1 MYFRSGFRPKT
12 LFGAGLVACALAMPA
27 AQAQM
32 SGVLEEIIVTAQKRE
47 ENIQEVPIAITRMSG
62 DRLNARFTG
71 GEDILAL
78 ASAAPGLYVETSNGR
93 IAPRFYMRGLGNAD
107 FTQAASQPVSIVMDD
122 VVMEKVALK
131 SFPLFDMD
139 RIEVIRG
146 PQGTLFG
153 RNTTAGIVKI
163 DTRRPTEE
171 TEGYVKA
178 VFGNYGIFN
187 MEGAV
192 GGSLVENTLS
202 ARISMMSQNM
212 SDWVD
217 NGFTG
222 EEDFTGGQSIF
233 AGRLQFLWTPTDT
246 FTVWLMHQ
254 RQDQDATSSLF
265 RANVFNQGSN
275 KLNENYDRDTVYWD
289 GGGGNP
295 AKIKSHGTTL
305 KVDWDLDNFTITSI
319 TSYQDVYDRSARGD
333 IDGGFGCL
341 FTCGGGPAG
350 PASNP
355 FNPAASPFVV
365 NVDTGSD
372 ILMDQFTQELRLAS
386 NSDGPFNYQVGYFYF
401 DDEFDGNAQNQSAGA
416 TEYTTGSTSNITN
429 TAWSVFGQGSY
440 DFSDQLTMS
449 LGVRYT
455 DDEKDALHVRF
466 VDGQPEPLAPISL
479 SDDNVSWDLAL
490 SYDLSDNRQV
500 YGRAASG
507 FRAQTIQDRL
517 EDDPDVTTADSETIM
532 SYEFGFKTVTDTFRF
547 NAAAFYYV
555 VDDMQLT
562 AVGGADN
569 STRLLNAEE
578 GVGYGVE
585 LEIDYVVSE
594 NLVLSGGYGL
604 NKTEINEPGLSTAT
618 CGSGLCTVLDPLD
631 ANDFAIID
639 GNPFQHA
646 PAWTLN
652 FEIDYRRP
660 LANGHEFYL
669 FTDWKFRGETNDFL
683 YENIEFTYD
692 TQFEGGLRFGLRN
705 ADGNWQVGFFGRN
718 ITDEDN
724 PLGGID
730 FANNTGYVNQPRIYG
745 MEASYTF

>member
-1 MYFRSGFRPKT
+1 MYFRSGFRPT
-12 LFGAGLVACALAMPA
+12 TIIGAGLVACSLAMPA

-47 ENIQEVPIAITRMSG
+47 ENIQEVPISITRMSG
-62 DRLNARFTG
+62 DRLNARFTS
-71 GEDILAL
+71 GEDVLAL

-93 IAPRFYMRGLGNAD
+93 VAPRFYMRGLGNAD
-107 FTQAASQPVSIVMDD
+107 FTQTASQPVSTVYDD

-139 RIEVIRG
+139 DIEIIRG

-153 RNTTAGIVKI
+153 RNTTAGIIKV

-178 VFGNYGIFN
+178 VVGNYGIFN
-187 MEGAV
+187 VEGAV
-192 GGSLVENTLS
+192 GGTLVENKLM
-202 ARISMMSQNM
+202 ARVSVLSQNM

-222 EEDFTGGQSIF
+222 ENDFTGGQNIF
-233 AGRLQFLWTPTDT
+233 AGRLQFLWTPSDT
-246 FTVWLMHQ
+246 VTVWLMHQ
-254 RQDQDATSSLF
+254 RQDQDASS
-265 RANVFNQGSN
+265 
-275 KLNENYDRDTVYWD
+275 TVYWD

-295 AKIKSHGTTL
+295 AMIKSHGTTL
-305 KVDWDLDNFTITSI
+305 KIDWDLDAFTITSI
-319 TSYQDVYDRSARGD
+319 TSYQDVYDRFARGD
-333 IDGGFGCL
+333 IDGGYGCL
-341 FTCGGGPAG
+341 FTCGDGPAG
-350 PASNP
+350 PPSTP
-355 FNPAASPFVV
+355 FSPFTSPFVV

-386 NSDGPFNYQVGYFYF
+386 NSEGPFNYQVGYFYF
-401 DDEFDGNAQNQSAGA
+401 DDNFEGDAKNQSAGA
-416 TEYTTGSTSNITN
+416 TEFATGSTSDITN

-440 DFSDQLTMS
+440 DFSDQLT
-449 LGVRYT
+449 LTFGVRYT
-455 DDEKDALHVRF
+455 EDEKDALHVRF

-532 SYEFGFKTVTDTFRF
+532 SYEFGYKTVTDKLRF

-578 GVGYGVE
+578 GIGYGIEV
-585 LEIDYVVSE
+585 EIDYVVND

-604 NKTEINEPGLSTAT
+604 NETEINEAGLSTAP
-618 CGSGLCTVLDPLD
+618 CGSGICTVLDPID
-631 ANDFAIID
+631 SNGFAVID

-646 PAWTLN
+646 PKWTLN
-652 FEIDYRRP
+652 LELDYRRE
-660 LANGHEFYL
+660 LSSGNEFYF

-683 YENIEFTYD
+683 YENIEYTYD
-692 TQFEGGLRFGLRN
+692 TQFEGGLRFGYRN
-705 ADGNWQVGFFGRN
+705 LDRNYEVGFFGRN

-724 PLGGID
+724 PIGGID
-730 FANNTGYVNQPRIYG
+730 FANNTGYVNQPRIWG
-745 MEASYTF
+745 LEASYNF

>member
-1 MYFRSGFRPKT
+1 M
-12 LFGAGLVACALAMPA
+12 
-27 AQAQM
+27 
-32 SGVLEEIIVTAQKRE
+32 
-47 ENIQEVPIAITRMSG
+47 
-62 DRLNARFTG
+62 
-71 GEDILAL
+71 
-78 ASAAPGLYVETSNGR
+78 
-93 IAPRFYMRGLGNAD
+93 
-107 FTQAASQPVSIVMDD
+107 
-122 VVMEKVALK
+122 
-131 SFPLFDMD
+131 
-139 RIEVIRG
+139 
-146 PQGTLFG
+146 
-153 RNTTAGIVKI
+153 
-163 DTRRPTEE
+163 
-171 TEGYVKA
+171 
-178 VFGNYGIFN
+178 
-187 MEGAV
+187 
-192 GGSLVENTLS
+192 
-202 ARISMMSQNM
+202 
-212 SDWVD
+212 
-217 NGFTG
+217 
-222 EEDFTGGQSIF
+222 
-233 AGRLQFLWTPTDT
+233 
-246 FTVWLMHQ
+246 
-254 RQDQDATSSLF
+254 
-265 RANVFNQGSN
+265 
-275 KLNENYDRDTVYWD
+275 
-289 GGGGNP
+289 
-295 AKIKSHGTTL
+295 
-305 KVDWDLDNFTITSI
+305 
-319 TSYQDVYDRSARGD
+319 
-333 IDGGFGCL
+333 
-341 FTCGGGPAG
+341 
-350 PASNP
+350 
-355 FNPAASPFVV
+355 

-440 DFSDQLTMS
+440 DFSDQLPMS

-532 SYEFGFKTVTDTFRF
+532 SYEVGFKTVTDTFRF

>member
-1 MYFRSGFRPKT
+1 
-12 LFGAGLVACALAMPA
+12 
-27 AQAQM
+27 
-32 SGVLEEIIVTAQKRE
+32 
-47 ENIQEVPIAITRMSG
+47 MSG
-62 DRLNARFTG
+62 DRLTARFTG

-78 ASAAPGLYVETSNGR
+78 ASAAPGLHVESSNGR
-93 IAPRFYMRGLGNAD
+93 TSPRFYMRGLGNAD
-107 FTQAASQPVSIVMDD
+107 FTQAASQPVSIVFDE
-122 VVMEKVALK
+122 VPMEKVALK
-131 SFPLFDMD
+131 AFPLFDMD

-153 RNTTAGIVKI
+153 RNTTAGIIKV

-178 VFGNYGIFN
+178 VVGNYGIFN
-187 MEGAV
+187 VEGAV
-192 GGSLVENTLS
+192 GGTLVENKLM
-202 ARISMMSQNM
+202 ARVSVLSQNM

-222 EEDFTGGQSIF
+222 ENDFTGGQNIF
-233 AGRLQFLWTPTDT
+233 AGRLQFLWTPSDT
-246 FTVWLMHQ
+246 VTVWLMHQ
-254 RQDQDATSSLF
+254 RQDQDASSTLF

-275 KLNENYDRDTVYWD
+275 KLNSNYDRETVYWD

-295 AKIKSHGTTL
+295 AMIKSHGTTL
-305 KVDWDLDNFTITSI
+305 KIDWDLDAFTITSI
-319 TSYQDVYDRSARGD
+319 TSYQDVYDRFARGD
-333 IDGGFGCL
+333 IDGGYGCL
-341 FTCGGGPAG
+341 FTCGDGPAG
-350 PASNP
+350 PPSTP
-355 FNPAASPFVV
+355 FSPFTSPFVV

-386 NSDGPFNYQVGYFYF
+386 NSEGPFNYQVGYFYF
-401 DDEFDGNAQNQSAGA
+401 DDNFEGDAKNQSAGA
-416 TEYTTGSTSNITN
+416 TEFATGSTSDITN

-440 DFSDQLTMS
+440 DFSDQLT
-449 LGVRYT
+449 LTFGVRYT
-455 DDEKDALHVRF
+455 EDEKDALHVRF

-532 SYEFGFKTVTDTFRF
+532 SYEFGYKTVTDKLRF

-578 GVGYGVE
+578 GIGYGIEV
-585 LEIDYVVSE
+585 EIDYVVND

-604 NKTEINEPGLSTAT
+604 NETEINEAGLSTAP
-618 CGSGLCTVLDPLD
+618 CGSGICTVLDPID
-631 ANDFAIID
+631 SNGFAVID

-646 PAWTLN
+646 PKWTLN
-652 FEIDYRRP
+652 LELDYRRE
-660 LANGHEFYL
+660 LSSGNEFYF

-683 YENIEFTYD
+683 YENIEYTYD
-692 TQFEGGLRFGLRN
+692 TQFEGGLRFGYRN
-705 ADGNWQVGFFGRN
+705 LDRNYEVGFFGRN

-724 PLGGID
+724 PIGGID
-730 FANNTGYVNQPRIYG
+730 FANNTGYVNQPRIWG
-745 MEASYTF
+745 LEASYNF